1 MRRFSILLLLLV
13 AAASYADVFRI
24 EPVAPTSTSGVFVRV
39 DTLWNGCLPRD
50 PKVTRDGQNID
61 VLWTVPRGFA
71 CVTAFIPWTDRVSL
85 GALPPGTY
93 NVTLRVDSLTGLQTI
108 GAKTVTV
115 SDGAPAF
122 QLNPAFVSVSGG
134 MVELI
139 SPVLCVSNA
148 PEIKKVVVDGV
159 SVPINVDPCSV
170 IAFLPAHAAGPV
182 DVSVQVNDA
191 TYTVK
196 STLRYLDKSATPDDA
211 LFERVL
217 VPIVYF
223 GPGAFGSQWAMDA
236 ALHNLGSTAV
246 QWFSNVARPTLCD
259 VGDCSV
265 RSNGTFGIW
274 EYGNRPKGLVL
285 FVPRTNSDDVHY
297 TLLARD
303 TSRDESA
310 LGTEVRVV
318 REKDARYGKILID
331 SVPLDSRYR
340 TTLRIYAID
349 GGASEVKVTGV
360 AVGSDTASAATVK
373 LEGCDMPPCNSAD
386 PGFGTF
392 DVRSLFPQFP
402 DKSRVTLF
410 VEAPA
415 LRPHWALVSV
425 TNNTTQHVTVISPQ

>member
-1 MRRFSILLLLLV
+1 MRRLAILFLLLSP
-13 AAASYADVFRI
+13 AASYADVFRF

-50 PKVTRDGQNID
+50 AHVTRDGQQID
-61 VLWTVPRGFA
+61 VIWSLPSGVA
-71 CVTAFIPWTDRVSL
+71 CVTAFIPWSDRVSL

-93 NVTLRVDSLTGLQTI
+93 NVTLSVLSSLSGFATI
-108 GAKTVTV
+108 GKKTVTV

-122 QLNPAFVSVSGG
+122 QLNPAFVSVTGG

-139 SPVLCVSNA
+139 ARTLCVANA
-148 PEIKKVVVDGV
+148 SEVKKVVVDGV

-170 IAFLPAHAAGPV
+170 IAFLPPHAAGPV

-196 STLRYLDKSATPDDA
+196 STLLYLDKTTTPDQGA
-211 LFERVL
+211 FERVL
-217 VPIVYF
+217 VPVLYS
-223 GPGAFGSQWAMDA
+223 GPGAFGSQWETNAV
-236 ALHNLGSTAV
+236 LRNVGSTAL
-246 QWFSNVARPTLCD
+246 QWFSSVARPPVCD
-259 VGDCSV
+259 AGDCSV
-265 RSNGTFGIW
+265 HSNGAFGLSNF
-274 EYGNRPKGLVL
+274 GNRSKGLVL
-285 FVPRTNSDDVHY
+285 FIPRTISDDIHY
-297 TLLARD
+297 GLIARD
-303 TSRDESA
+303 TSRDPFAWGAEA
-310 LGTEVRVV
+310 RVV
-318 REKDARYGKILID
+318 REREARYGKFVIEN
-331 SVPLDSRYR
+331 VPLDSRYR

-349 GGASEVKVTGV
+349 GGASEVKVS
-360 AVGSDTASAATVK
+360 AFVGDVGAFATVN
-373 LEGCDMPPCNSAD
+373 LEGCSAPPCNSAD

-410 VEAPA
+410 IEAPA

>member
-1 MRRFSILLLLLV
+1 MRRLAILVLLLS
-13 AAASYADVFRI
+13 ATASYAADVFRF

-50 PKVTRDGQNID
+50 AKVTREGQNID

-71 CVTAFIPWTDRVSL
+71 CVTAFIPWSDRVSL

-108 GAKTVTV
+108 GTRTITV
-115 SDGAPAF
+115 SDGAPSF
-122 QLNPAFVSVSGG
+122 RLNPAFVSVTGG

-139 SPVLCVSNA
+139 APMLCVANA
-148 PEIKKVVVDGV
+148 SDVKKVVVDGA

-170 IAFLPAHAAGPV
+170 IAFLPPHAAGPV
-182 DVSVQVNDA
+182 DVSVQVNDT

-211 LFERVL
+211 AFERVL
-217 VPIVYF
+217 VPIIYF
-223 GPGAFGSQWAMDA
+223 GPGAYGSQWETDA
-236 ALHNLGSTAV
+236 ILRNVGSTAL
-246 QWFSNVARPTLCD
+246 QWFSSVAHPPLCD
-259 VGDCSV
+259 AGDCSV
-265 RSNGTFGIW
+265 RANGTFPLSNF
-274 EYGNRPKGLVL
+274 GNRPKGLVL
-285 FVPRTNSDDVHY
+285 FIPRTISDDVHY
-297 TLLARD
+297 GLIARD
-303 TSRDESA
+303 TSRDPSA
-310 LGTEVRVV
+310 WGAEARVV
-318 REKDARYGKILID
+318 REKDARYGKFVIEN
-331 SVPLDSRYR
+331 VPLDSRYR

-349 GGASEVKVTGV
+349 GGASVVKVSAFV
-360 AVGSDTASAATVK
+360 SDVGSVATVQ
-373 LEGCDMPPCNSAD
+373 LEGCDAPPCNSAD

-402 DKSRVTLF
+402 DKSRITLF
-410 VEAPA
+410 IDAPV